1 MPVAKVLPIRS
12 AKALSGKIAY
22 LCDKK
27 HPNHTDKI
35 VEPAY
40 CHRIENS
47 AEFLAKTVSTI
58 RALNARRKRGR
69 KIRNLADEIIV
80 RSPDLA
86 NLTPEECSL
95 FVKFIIADVCDDS
108 PCYVVWH
115 RDKFTGA
122 ADLHI
127 LAANFIDAYPPK
139 VRRSSSY
146 SPITVARASSDRV
159 TEIINS
165 RRRQEGVPTVIT
177 MQEVRR
183 NKLKLRSLSTLAEQ
197 LRPMLPFTAADL
209 PEMISAAGYKVTR
222 FNAQGNTVS
231 VLLADGK
238 KPYRFYIDK
247 LMLET
252 GSLGG
257 GAAASAGRDIAGISN
272 EIKIS

>member
-1 MPVAKVLPIRS
+1 M
-12 AKALSGKIAY
+12 SGKIAY
-22 LCDKK
+22 LVNGK
-27 HPNHTDKI
+27 HRNHDDKI
-35 VEPAY
+35 VEQAY
-40 CHRIENS
+40 CHRIQNS
-47 AEFLAKTVSTI
+47 AEFLAKTVPTI
-58 RALNARRKRGR
+58 LALNARRRRGR
-69 KIRNLADEIIV
+69 KIRNFADEIIV

-86 NLTPEECSL
+86 NLTPAERSQ

-108 PCYVVWH
+108 PCYSVWH
-115 RDKFTGA
+115 LDKFSGA

-127 LAANFIDAYPPK
+127 LAANFIDVYPPK

-146 SPITVARASSDRV
+146 SPISVARASSDRV
-159 TEIINS
+159 TEIINV
-165 RRRQEGVPTVIT
+165 RRRQDGVPTVIT
-177 MQEVRR
+177 MQEVQR
-183 NKLKLRSLSTLAEQ
+183 NRLKLRSLSSLAEQ

-209 PEMISAAGYKVTR
+209 PEMITAAGHKVTR

-238 KPYRFYIDK
+238 KPHRFYIDK

-272 EIKIS
+272 EIKIA